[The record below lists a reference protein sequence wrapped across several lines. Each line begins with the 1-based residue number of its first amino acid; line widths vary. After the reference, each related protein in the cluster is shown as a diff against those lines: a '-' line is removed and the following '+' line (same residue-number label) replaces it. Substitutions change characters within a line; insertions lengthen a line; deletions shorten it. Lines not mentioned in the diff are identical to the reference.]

1 MTTGEKARLSIKDF
15 VVTLDTQRSRDDM
28 LVLHL
33 DRRDGSV
40 PRLTLPF
47 GAQQLTWAI
56 QDSEYFEGGYKTW
69 LATNILAVL
78 AEQGWSLAQ
87 VATALDVPITTAME
101 IHAQAVADAAEKAA
115 HDAELA
121 EASA

>member
-1 MTTGEKARLSIKDF
+1 MTSRLSIKDF

-33 DRRDGSV
+33 VPLDGRV
-40 PRLTLPF
+40 PSLALPF

-56 QDSEYFEGGYKTW
+56 QDPEYFEGGYKTW

-78 AEQGWSLAQ
+78 AEQDWSLEQ
-87 VATALDVPITTAME
+87 VATALGVPYTKAME
-101 IHAQAVADAAEKAA
+101 IHAQAVADAAEQAPRA
-115 HDAELA
+115 AELA